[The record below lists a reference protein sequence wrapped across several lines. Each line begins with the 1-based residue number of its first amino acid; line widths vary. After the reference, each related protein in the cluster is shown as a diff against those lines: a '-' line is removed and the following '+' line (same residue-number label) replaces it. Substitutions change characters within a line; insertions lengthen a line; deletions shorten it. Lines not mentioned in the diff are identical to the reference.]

1 MSSELEKIRVGRS
14 RRKLN
19 GPGGFETV
27 ALAARVDIVSGDFS
41 CLVKDVHAKCIT

>member
-14 RRKLN
+14 RWKLN

-27 ALAARVDIVSGDFS
+27 AL
-41 CLVKDVHAKCIT
+41 L